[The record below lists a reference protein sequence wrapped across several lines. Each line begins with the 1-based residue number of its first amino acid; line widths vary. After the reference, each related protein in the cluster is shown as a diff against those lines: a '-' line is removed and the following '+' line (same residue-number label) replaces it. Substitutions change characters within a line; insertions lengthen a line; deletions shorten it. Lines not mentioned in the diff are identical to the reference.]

1 MPAAEATSIAEP
13 APSAPAPRSARGRR
27 RLASILG
34 LAALLLAVA
43 ASLAVGAREVPLADV
58 IRALFGTEPYSFSE
72 LAVRER
78 IPRTLLALA
87 AGTAL
92 GVSGAL
98 MQAVTRNPLA
108 DPGILGVNTGAALFV
123 VAGLTFF
130 GISSLSQYVWLALLG
145 AFFTAVFVYAVSS
158 MGRGG
163 STPIKLALAGAA
175 TTAALSSLIS
185 ALLLPRIDVMNTFR
199 FWMVGGVGGA
209 EWDSLLTIAPLLAV
223 GLILGL
229 VVTPALNALALGDEV
244 AKGLG
249 VRIGWLRLG
258 AAMAGVMLCG
268 AVTAV
273 AGPIGFVG
281 LMVPHAIRLITGP
294 DQQWIVIL
302 SALYGAV
309 LLAVADVLGRIV
321 ARPGELEVGII
332 TVIIGAPVFIAI
344 VRRYKV
350 REL

>member
-1 MPAAEATSIAEP
+1 
-13 APSAPAPRSARGRR
+13 
-27 RLASILG
+27 LAVGLG
-34 LAALLLAVA
+34 LLALLLAAA

-58 IRALFGTEPYSFSE
+58 VRALFGSEPYSFSE

-78 IPRTLLALA
+78 MPRTVLALA
-87 AGTAL
+87 AGVAL

-123 VAGLTFF
+123 VAGLAFF
-130 GISSLSQYVWLALLG
+130 GISSLGQYVWLALLG
-145 AFFTAVFVYAVSS
+145 AFLTAVFVYAVSAL
-158 MGRGG
+158 GRGG

-175 TTAALSSLIS
+175 ATAAFSSLIS

-209 EWDSLLTIAPLLAV
+209 EWESLLVIAPLLAM
-223 GLILGL
+223 GLALGL
-229 VVTPALNALALGDEV
+229 AVTPALNALALGDEV

-249 VRIGWLRLG
+249 VRIGWLRL
-258 AAMAGVMLCG
+258 AAAAAGVMLCG

-281 LMVPHAIRLITGP
+281 LMVPHAVRLLTGP
-294 DQQWIVIL
+294 DQRWIAML

-309 LLAVADVLGRIV
+309 LLTTADVIGRIV
-321 ARPGELEVGII
+321 ARPGELEVGIV

-344 VRRYKV
+344 VRRYRV